1 VPLDTSLNSFI
12 RNHAK
17 LTGTKYMCL
26 EGGCGACIVTLTGRH
41 PVTKE
46 KYSWAVNSC
55 LQNIYSCHDLN
66 ITTVEG
72 IGSKREGMHK
82 IQKSL
87 ADFNGTQCGYCSS
100 GMVMNMYTL
109 MESKNGK
116 VSMEEVENSFGGN
129 ICRCTGYRPILDA
142 FKTLATD
149 ANEIVEDVCSDIE
162 DWHLVK
168 ICSKT
173 RSPCEGNCKK
183 AEQKGIIKPLTFSD
197 DRMWYRTFTTAEIF
211 KVFEQIGDKPY
222 MLVAGNT
229 AHGVYRRSP
238 ELKVFIDISNVE
250 ELRSYKINENS
261 LELGANMT
269 LSECI
274 KLFSKLADD
283 NKNFSYLHE
292 VVKHFDL
299 IANVPVRDNGTL
311 AGNLMIKNQHHEFPS
326 DILLILETI
335 GSVLTIATP
344 SSWSF
349 SFFGNTINLSPIN
362 FITTDMQKKLLTKIT
377 LPSYDSKKFVFR
389 SYKIMPRA
397 QNAHA
402 YVNAAFLL
410 EMDSTKVISAK
421 ICYGGI
427 NPTFIH
433 AEKTETFLIGENLF
447 ENKSLHNAL
456 TILNDEI
463 KPDWILPD
471 ASSEY
476 RKNLALSL
484 FYKFVLNIAPKDSV
498 SEKYQSGGQNLK
510 RGLSSGTQTF
520 DTYEK
525 NWPLTKNIPKI
536 EADVQCTGEAKY
548 INDFPSM
555 PNELHAAFVTA
566 KNVHG
571 VITNIDASDA
581 LVGCSKIK

>member
-1 VPLDTSLNSFI
+1 
-12 RNHAK
+12 
-17 LTGTKYMCL
+17 MCL

-46 KYSWAVNSC
+46 KHSWAVNSC
-55 LQNIYSCHDLN
+55 LQNIYSCHDLD

-72 IGSKREGMHK
+72 LGSKKKGLHK
-82 IQKSL
+82 IQKTL

-142 FKTLATD
+142 FKTLASD
-149 ANEIVEDVCSDIE
+149 ANENVEDVCSDIE
-162 DWHLVK
+162 DWHLIK

-173 RSPCEGNCKK
+173 GIPCEGNCKK
-183 AEQKGIIKPLTFSD
+183 VEQKGIIKPLTFSD

-211 KVFEQIGDKPY
+211 KVFEQIGEKPY

-238 ELKVFIDISNVE
+238 DIKVFIDISNVE
-250 ELRSYKINENS
+250 ELRSYKINQNS

-269 LSECI
+269 LSECMTV
-274 KLFSKLADD
+274 FSKLADD

-292 VVKHFDL
+292 VVKHLDL

-326 DILLILETI
+326 DVFVVFEAIGAILKITNGSNCILPFI
-335 GSVLTIATP
+335 GKSLD
-344 SSWSF
+344 
-349 SFFGNTINLSPIN
+349 LSPKD
-362 FITTDMQKKLLTKIT
+362 FISTDMNRKLITKIVI
-377 LPSYDSKKFVFR
+377 PAYDSKKFVFR

-433 AEKTETFLIGENLF
+433 AEKTEAFLIDENLF
-447 ENKSLHNAL
+447 ENKSLQNTL

-471 ASSEY
+471 ASTEY

-484 FYKFVLNIAPKDSV
+484 FYKFVLNIAPKEKISDKFRSG
-498 SEKYQSGGQNLK
+498 SELLK
-510 RGLSSGTQTF
+510 RGMSSGTQTF

-548 INDFPSM
+548 VNDFPKVS
-555 PNELHAAFVTA
+555 NELQAAFVTA

-571 VITNIDASDA
+571 IIKNIDASNA
-581 LVGCSKIK
+581 LVSSNIV